1 MTFQTLTPVQL
12 VPNAAGLDLTGALAT
27 PTNVNLAVHQLGAGV
42 PGCRRGSTS
51 ETVTLD
57 IGVTILG
64 QTVTNFTAVA
74 LTNAH
79 TYLFGP
85 FSAQVDQ
92 PGSLDGGDHAVHDHE
107 HQRGAGPV
115 RGRQLERLRDPVA

>member
-1 MTFQTLTPVQL
+1 VTFQTLTPTQL

-27 PTNVNLAVHQLGAGV
+27 PTNLNLQFANTGREFLAVAAA
-42 PGCRRGSTS
+42 STS

-85 FSAQVDQ
+85 FSAQVDI
-92 PGSLDGGDHAVHDHE
+92 PGGSTMQITLSTITSIS
-107 HQRGAGPV
+107 
-115 RGRQLERLRDPVA
+115 VALIQFTGVS